1 MENQLV
7 GELIGV
13 MKEIF
18 CHILLEDKESH
29 GNSIGGGVNW
39 GEIGKRWGQLRM
51 GLVEHGVISV

>member
-29 GNSIGGGVNW
+29 GNSKGGGELI
-39 GEIGKRWGQLRM
+39 GER
-51 GLVEHGVISV
+51 

>member
-39 GEIGKRWGQLRM
+39 GEIGKRWG
-51 GLVEHGVISV
+51 